1 MEKNLEK
8 LDLLTKLNKK
18 FLKDKYLKEH
28 IFQELTINNNDKEDD
43 IQTKISNI
51 KSKELNDLKLIDI
64 RLIQRNLLF
73 QQNLE
78 TNRINSKKQV
88 NSFSNTVKKKKQK
101 ETKIFPY
108 ISFSKKNKNK
118 YKSTDNKK
126 NYNIKNNKNSNNE
139 EKKLF
144 MTKIENM
151 KRFNNFIINNN
162 NKYTNIKE
170 NKLNQTYHK
179 NKSLKKSIKLNENHK
194 TEYNLESNEN
204 NEILDTQK
212 KIKNNN
218 QQKSSGEIN
227 SVDDKNNFF
236 KDTDKDDIVIYK
248 LLQKNKELEK
258 FFNYKQGKIT
268 KKGHSIRNSIISK
281 IKNKNSS
288 LNKQQLNKKE
298 KKIENKK
305 SIDYKNIINLTQQ
318 KESIENSKKRINLNL
333 FKMSNLKNCETT
345 GRNTILNTMN
355 IKNNHSSNDNLNE
368 IDDNDL
374 DFNKIINNRPLLIE
388 IINLI
393 KEMKIKV
400 DLLKDLKN
408 KEKLKRLLYIIKVN
422 NLEQDIN
429 EDFKK
434 TNNKLKISDSFINKM
449 KIKCK
454 NILKDLD
461 KRINFNLEEFI
472 KEYERIDLGINF
484 VQFFNYLLILLVNY
498 DKKIIPNTFTIKKET
513 NEMKEDVKYSSVL
526 KRHNEFMNLL
536 DKQYNEGKIAN
547 KLLRKFILKREEEM
561 ENNNPPLINKRFIF
575 NK

>member
-1 MEKNLEK
+1 
-8 LDLLTKLNKK
+8 
-18 FLKDKYLKEH
+18 
-28 IFQELTINNNDKEDD
+28 
-43 IQTKISNI
+43 
-51 KSKELNDLKLIDI
+51 
-64 RLIQRNLLF
+64 
-73 QQNLE
+73 
-78 TNRINSKKQV
+78 
-88 NSFSNTVKKKKQK
+88 
-101 ETKIFPY
+101 
-108 ISFSKKNKNK
+108 
-118 YKSTDNKK
+118 
-126 NYNIKNNKNSNNE
+126 
-139 EKKLF
+139 
-144 MTKIENM
+144 
-151 KRFNNFIINNN
+151 
-162 NKYTNIKE
+162 
-170 NKLNQTYHK
+170 
-179 NKSLKKSIKLNENHK
+179 
-194 TEYNLESNEN
+194 
-204 NEILDTQK
+204 
-212 KIKNNN
+212 
-218 QQKSSGEIN
+218 
-227 SVDDKNNFF
+227 
-236 KDTDKDDIVIYK
+236 
-248 LLQKNKELEK
+248 
-258 FFNYKQGKIT
+258 
-268 KKGHSIRNSIISK
+268 
-281 IKNKNSS
+281 
-288 LNKQQLNKKE
+288 
-298 KKIENKK
+298 
-305 SIDYKNIINLTQQ
+305 
-318 KESIENSKKRINLNL
+318 
-333 FKMSNLKNCETT
+333 
-345 GRNTILNTMN
+345 MN

>member
-1 MEKNLEK
+1 
-8 LDLLTKLNKK
+8 
-18 FLKDKYLKEH
+18 
-28 IFQELTINNNDKEDD
+28 
-43 IQTKISNI
+43 
-51 KSKELNDLKLIDI
+51 
-64 RLIQRNLLF
+64 
-73 QQNLE
+73 
-78 TNRINSKKQV
+78 
-88 NSFSNTVKKKKQK
+88 
-101 ETKIFPY
+101 
-108 ISFSKKNKNK
+108 
-118 YKSTDNKK
+118 
-126 NYNIKNNKNSNNE
+126 
-139 EKKLF
+139 
-144 MTKIENM
+144 
-151 KRFNNFIINNN
+151 
-162 NKYTNIKE
+162 
-170 NKLNQTYHK
+170 
-179 NKSLKKSIKLNENHK
+179 
-194 TEYNLESNEN
+194 
-204 NEILDTQK
+204 
-212 KIKNNN
+212 
-218 QQKSSGEIN
+218 
-227 SVDDKNNFF
+227 
-236 KDTDKDDIVIYK
+236 
-248 LLQKNKELEK
+248 
-258 FFNYKQGKIT
+258 
-268 KKGHSIRNSIISK
+268 
-281 IKNKNSS
+281 
-288 LNKQQLNKKE
+288 
-298 KKIENKK
+298 
-305 SIDYKNIINLTQQ
+305 
-318 KESIENSKKRINLNL
+318 
-333 FKMSNLKNCETT
+333 MSNLKNCETT

-355 IKNNHSSNDNLNE
+355 IKNNHSSNDNFNE